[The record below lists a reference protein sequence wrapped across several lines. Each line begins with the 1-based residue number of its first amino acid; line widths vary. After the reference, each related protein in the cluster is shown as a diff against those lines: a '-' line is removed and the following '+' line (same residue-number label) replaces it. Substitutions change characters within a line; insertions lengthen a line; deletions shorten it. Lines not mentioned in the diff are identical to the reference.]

1 MDKVDH
7 LLKLADEYQVMSV
20 LDLCVKCL
28 RDEPKTEENAVRIL
42 YLTNAS
48 AIARD
53 SERLDIVREECYSL
67 IKDMKLKDIMENED
81 FKSLDHDSS
90 ERVLV
95 KRAERLERFIEEIY
109 PQMIGLAEFCIFLCL
124 EDSESKPILSTCCP
138 DHFGPSNK
146 PSCGLIDRIQ
156 TCSVCKNMVHEL
168 VSISKVRKSRNY
180 VEHRYGGLK
189 HFDQKLISVIQDF
202 KNVHT
207 SLY

>member
-28 RDEPKTEENAVRIL
+28 RDEPKTEQNAVRIL

-95 KRAERLERFIEEIY
+95 KKAERLERFIEEIY

-124 EDSESKPILSTCCP
+124 EDSVSKPILSTCCP

-146 PSCGLIDRIQ
+146 PRCGLIHRIQ
-156 TCSVCKNMVHEL
+156 TCQVCKNMVHEL
-168 VSISKVRKSRNY
+168 VSISKVRKPRNY
-180 VEHRYGGLK
+180 VEHRYGGLQR
-189 HFDQKLISVIQDF
+189 FDEKLISVIQDF

-207 SLY
+207 SL